1 MKLRVKL
8 TVLSILLITL
18 AIAVCCALILRFAQK
33 REMQDITEAGIA
45 DYRNFYF
52 SLSGALSPS
61 LPAQDDIKRSYLISA
76 FRSIDGFDA
85 FTLSMDDDAICNN
98 VGFRVEALL
107 REDNVTATI
116 GDLPIRY
123 KTVRVSGTDYF
134 IAHAVLSTEGERYDL
149 SLARDISDITDSLR
163 ALAAQCVAVGTMVTV
178 LAAFA
183 MWLIVY
189 QSLRPIQKLKDGA
202 AKLAQE
208 QYESRIP
215 IAGKDE
221 LSELAADFNSM
232 ASAIESNIDQLN
244 EKNVR
249 QQAFIN
255 DLTHE
260 LKTPITS
267 ILLSTETLL
276 GRKVSPETANRSLE
290 RICDQGKW
298 IESLSQKLI
307 TLVML
312 QGEITL
318 QSESVPELLAA
329 VAENTAN
336 ARNEGNIK
344 LEIDCSMDTLPMDFD
359 LLRSA
364 LVNLVENA
372 RKASNGGQTIQLS
385 AHGNEICVSDHGKG
399 IPQEELARVTEPFY
413 MVDRSRDKKHG
424 GMGLG
429 LALVKQIAGAHGA
442 ALSIDSVLGE
452 GTTVKLTFLPP
463 KG

>member
-1 MKLRVKL
+1 MKLRTKL
-8 TVLSILLITL
+8 MALSILLLTL

-45 DYRNFYF
+45 DYRSFYF

-61 LPAQDDIKRSYLISA
+61 LPTQDDVKRSYLISA

-85 FTLSMDDDAICNN
+85 FTLSMDDDDICNN
-98 VGFRVEALL
+98 VGFRVDALL
-107 REDNVTATI
+107 RDDNVTVTI

-123 KTVRVSGTDYF
+123 KTVRVNGKDYF
-134 IAHAVLSTEGERYDL
+134 IAHATLSAGSERYDL
-149 SLARDISDITDSLR
+149 ALARDISNIMDSLR
-163 ALAAQCVAVGTMVTV
+163 ALATQCIAVGTMVTV

-189 QSLRPIQKLKDGA
+189 QSLRPIQKLRDGA
-202 AKLAQE
+202 AKLAQG

-221 LSELAADFNSM
+221 LSELACDFNSM

-260 LKTPITS
+260 LRTPITS

-276 GRKVSPETANRSLE
+276 GRKVPPETANRSLE
-290 RICDQGKW
+290 RIYDQGKW

-312 QGEITL
+312 QGEIAL
-318 QSESVPELLAA
+318 QPESVSELLSA
-329 VAENTAN
+329 VAETTAN
-336 ARNEGNIK
+336 TLHESNIE
-344 LEIDCSMDTLPMDFD
+344 LRIDCSMDSLPMDLD

-364 LVNLVENA
+364 LVNLIENA
-372 RKASNGGQTIQLS
+372 RRASNDGQVIQLS
-385 AHGNEICVSDHGKG
+385 AHGNEICVSDHGAG

-413 MVDRSRDKKHG
+413 MIDCSRNKKHG

-429 LALVKQIAGAHGA
+429 LALVKQIAEAHGA

>member
-1 MKLRVKL
+1 MKLRTKL
-8 TVLSILLITL
+8 MVLSILLLTL

-33 REMQDITEAGIA
+33 REMQSITEAGIA
-45 DYRNFYF
+45 DYRSFYF
-52 SLSGALSPS
+52 SLSGALSPG
-61 LPAQDDIKRSYLISA
+61 LPTQDDIKRSYLISA

-85 FTLSMDDDAICNN
+85 FTLSKDDDAICNN

-107 REDNVTATI
+107 RGDNEAVTI
-116 GDLPIRY
+116 GDIPIRY
-123 KTVRVSGTDYF
+123 KTVRVNGKDYF
-134 IAHAVLSTEGERYDL
+134 IAHAILAVGGERYDL
-149 SLARDISDITDSLR
+149 SLARDISVTKDSLR
-163 ALAAQCVAVGTMVTV
+163 ALAVQCITVGMIVTV
-178 LAAFA
+178 FAAFA

-189 QSLRPIQKLKDGA
+189 QSLRPIQTLKNGA
-202 AKLAQE
+202 AKLTQG

-232 ASAIESNIDQLN
+232 ANAIESNIDQLN

-290 RICDQGKW
+290 RIYDQGKW

-312 QGEITL
+312 QGEIAL
-318 QSESVPELLAA
+318 RPERVPELLSA
-329 VAENTAN
+329 VAETTAN
-336 ARNEGNIK
+336 ALHESNIE
-344 LEIDCSMDTLPMDFD
+344 LLIDCTIDSLPMDLD

-372 RKASNGGQTIQLS
+372 RKASNGGQTIELS
-385 AHGNEICVSDHGKG
+385 AHGNEICVSDHGRG
-399 IPQEELARVTEPFY
+399 IPQEELTRVTEPFY
-413 MVDRSRDKKHG
+413 MIDHSRNRKHS

-429 LALVKQIAGAHGA
+429 LALVKQIAEAHGA

-452 GTTVKLTFLPP
+452 GTTVRLIFSAP

>member
-45 DYRNFYF
+45 DYRSFYF
-52 SLSGALSPS
+52 SLSGALSPN
-61 LPAQDDIKRSYLISA
+61 LPAQDDIKRSYLVNA
-76 FRSIDGFDA
+76 FRSVDGFDA
-85 FTLSMDDDAICNN
+85 FTLSVDDDAISNN

-107 REDNVTATI
+107 RDDNVTITI

-123 KTVRVSGTDYF
+123 KTVRVNGTDYF
-134 IAHAVLSTEGERYDL
+134 IAHATLSAGSERYNL
-149 SLARDISDITDSLR
+149 ALARDISDIVDSLR
-163 ALAAQCVAVGTMVTV
+163 ALAAQCIAVGTMVTV

-183 MWLIVY
+183 MWLIVH
-189 QSLRPIQKLKDGA
+189 QSLRPIQTLKDGA
-202 AKLAQE
+202 AKLAQGK
-208 QYESRIP
+208 YENRIP

-221 LSELAADFNSM
+221 LSELATDFNSM
-232 ASAIESNIDQLN
+232 ASAIEFNIDQLN

-260 LKTPITS
+260 LRTPITS
-267 ILLSTETLL
+267 ILLSTETLH

-290 RICDQGKW
+290 RIYDQGKW

-318 QSESVPELLAA
+318 QPESVAVLLSA
-329 VAENTAN
+329 VAETTAN
-336 ARNEGNIK
+336 ALHESNIE
-344 LEIDCSMDTLPMDFD
+344 LLTDCSMDCLPMDFD

-372 RKASNGGQTIQLS
+372 RKASNGGQTIQLI

-399 IPQEELARVTEPFY
+399 IPQEELTRVTEPFY
-413 MVDRSRDKKHG
+413 MIDRSRNKKHG

-452 GTTVKLTFLPP
+452 GTTVKLTFLSP

>member
-8 TVLSILLITL
+8 TVFSIALITL

-33 REMQDITEAGIA
+33 REKQDITEAGIA
-45 DYRNFYF
+45 DYRSFYF
-52 SLSGALSPS
+52 SLSDALSPD
-61 LPAQDDIKRSYLISA
+61 LPAQDDIKRSYLVNA

-85 FTLSMDDDAICNN
+85 FTLSKGDDAISNN
-98 VGFRVEALL
+98 VGFQVESLL
-107 REDNVTATI
+107 QDDPSATTT

-123 KTVRVSGTDYF
+123 KTVRVNGKDYF
-134 IAHAVLSTEGERYDL
+134 IAHATLSAGSERYNL
-149 SLARDISDITDSLR
+149 ALARDISNIVDSLR
-163 ALAAQCVAVGTMVTV
+163 ALAAQCIAVGTMVTV

-183 MWLIVY
+183 MWLIVH
-189 QSLRPIQKLKDGA
+189 QSLRPIQTLKDGA
-202 AKLAQE
+202 AKLAQGK
-208 QYESRIP
+208 YENRIP

-232 ASAIESNIDQLN
+232 AKAIESNIDQLN

-267 ILLSTETLL
+267 ILLCTETLL

-290 RICDQGKW
+290 RIYDQGKW

-312 QGEITL
+312 QGEIAL
-318 QSESVPELLAA
+318 QPESVPELLAA
-329 VAENTAN
+329 VAETTAN
-336 ARNEGNIK
+336 ARNESNIE
-344 LEIDCSMDTLPMDFD
+344 LRIDCSMDCLPMDFD

-385 AHGNEICVSDHGKG
+385 AHGNEICVSDHGRG
-399 IPQEELARVTEPFY
+399 IPQEELTRVTEPFY
-413 MVDRSRDKKHG
+413 MIDRSRNKKHG

-452 GTTVKLTFLPP
+452 GTTVKLTFLSP
-463 KG
+463 KE